1 MMPRPLRDLLVA
13 MGVAIVI
20 GAVAGLAWGMRHRAA
35 ATASPTVREPT
46 APANVVDAATH
57 DQLIALESRHPGAAL
72 LEFHASWCQP
82 CQELAPRV
90 EALARAHPELLVVRI
105 DASSGASPLANEYG
119 AETLPR
125 LVKMSGGK
133 ETDRRIG
140 AATAAE
146 LERWIAV
153 DGSTAAAGQ

>member
-1 MMPRPLRDLLVA
+1 MLPRALRVLLVA
-13 MGVAIVI
+13 MAAAIAFGAAAGVI
-20 GAVAGLAWGMRHRAA
+20 WGMRHRAA
-35 ATASPTVREPT
+35 ATDPPT
-46 APANVVDAATH
+46 AQEATTPANVVDAATH
-57 DQLIALESRHPGAAL
+57 DQLLALESRHPGAAL

-82 CQELAPRV
+82 CHELAPRV

-105 DASSGASPLANEYG
+105 DASSGDSPLANEFG
-119 AETLPR
+119 AETLPL

-146 LERWIAV
+146 LERWALAS
-153 DGSTAAAGQ
+153 GSTADAAH